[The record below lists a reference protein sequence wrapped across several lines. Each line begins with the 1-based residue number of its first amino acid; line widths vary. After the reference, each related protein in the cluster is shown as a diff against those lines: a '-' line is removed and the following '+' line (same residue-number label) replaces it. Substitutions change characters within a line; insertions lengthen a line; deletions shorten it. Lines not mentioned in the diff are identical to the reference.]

1 MKYILQ
7 IAAHLTIGGAEKVC
21 RDIGLYGNPEEY
33 ETHYIIFDNDIGD
46 FGREVEAKG
55 CKIFKFR
62 EPSENYGEYF
72 RELKKLMAKY
82 PYTAVHAHTMFSIG
96 WVMLA
101 AKQMKI
107 PVRVSHAHSAL
118 IDGNSFVKTIYE
130 KAMRKLILSC
140 STDLVACGEKAG
152 IRLYGE
158 KAYKKRG
165 NLILNGIDTE
175 AFAFSPK
182 KRDEI
187 RNKLH
192 INDKFVLGH
201 TGRLAEVKN
210 QAFLLKLMPE
220 ILKKR
225 SDAVLV
231 LIGDGDDREML
242 ENTAKELGIQDKVV
256 FVGNVTNVQD
266 YLSAMD
272 VFVFPSLYEGLPLS
286 ILEVQANGL
295 PCIIS
300 DTVPPDVFLTEL
312 IHPLSLKA
320 PPKNWI
326 NEILSVSRIPGKDY
340 SKELKDAGFDLKTA
354 MEKVYSIYE
363 N

>member
-21 RDIGLYGNPEEY
+21 RDIGLYANPDEY
-33 ETHYIIFDNDIGD
+33 ETHYVIFDDDIGD
-46 FGREVEAKG
+46 FGKEVETKG
-55 CKIFKFR
+55 CKIFKLR

-72 RELKKLMAKY
+72 KALKSLMAKY
-82 PYTAVHAHTMFSIG
+82 HYTVVHAHTMFSIG

-118 IDGNSFVKTIYE
+118 IDGDGLVKSIYE
-130 KAMRKLILSC
+130 NVMRKLILSC

-158 KAYKKRG
+158 KAYKKRC
-165 NLILNGIDTE
+165 NLILNGIDTD
-175 AFAFSPK
+175 AFMFSQE

-187 RNKLH
+187 RK
-192 INDKFVLGH
+192 KFNIEANYVLGH

-210 QAFLLKLMPE
+210 QVFLLKLMPD
-220 ILKKR
+220 ILKQR
-225 SDAVLV
+225 PDAVLM
-231 LIGDGDDREML
+231 LIGDGEDREML
-242 ENTAKELGIQDKVV
+242 RNTANELNIQDKVI
-256 FVGNVTNVQD
+256 FAGNTTNVQD

-300 DTVPPDVFLTEL
+300 DTVPPDVFLTDL
-312 IHPLSLKA
+312 IHPLSLKDD
-320 PPKNWI
+320 KEKWI
-326 NEILSVSRIPGKDY
+326 DEILAVNRNTKTDY
-340 SKELKDAGFDLKTA
+340 PLQLKNAGFDIHTA
-354 MEKVYSIYE
+354 MKKVYEIYE

>member
-1 MKYILQ
+1 
-7 IAAHLTIGGAEKVC
+7 
-21 RDIGLYGNPEEY
+21 
-33 ETHYIIFDNDIGD
+33 
-46 FGREVEAKG
+46 
-55 CKIFKFR
+55 
-62 EPSENYGEYF
+62 
-72 RELKKLMAKY
+72 MAKF

-118 IDGNSFVKTIYE
+118 IDGNSLVKSVYE
-130 KAMRKLILSC
+130 KFMRMLILTC

-152 IRLYGE
+152 IRLYGK
-158 KAYKKRG
+158 KAYKKHG
-165 NLILNGIDTE
+165 NLILNGIDTK
-175 AFAFSPK
+175 AFAFSQI

-187 RNKLH
+187 RTEFN

-210 QAFLLKLMPE
+210 QAFILGLMPE
-220 ILKKR
+220 ILKKKNN
-225 SDAVLV
+225 AVLM
-231 LIGDGDDREML
+231 LIGDGEDRKTL
-242 ENTAKELGIQDKVV
+242 EDTAKELGVSDKVI

-272 VFVFPSLYEGLPLS
+272 IFVFPSLYEGLPLS

-312 IHPLSLKA
+312 IHPLSLKE
-320 PPKNWI
+320 PEDKWI
-326 NEILSVSRIPGKDY
+326 NEILSVERNFNKDY
-340 SKELKDAGFDLKTA
+340 SDELKASGFDLETA
-354 MEKVYSIYE
+354 MKKVYAIYE

>member
-21 RDIGLYGNPEEY
+21 RDIGLYANPEEY
-33 ETHYIIFDNDIGD
+33 ETHYIIFDDDIGD

-72 RELKKLMAKY
+72 KALKELMAKY
-82 PYTAVHAHTMFSIG
+82 PYTVVHAHTMFSIG

-118 IDGNSFVKTIYE
+118 IDGNSFVKSIYE
-130 KAMRKLILSC
+130 NVMRKLILSC

-158 KAYKKRG
+158 KAYNKKG
-165 NLILNGIDTE
+165 NLILNGIDTD
-175 AFAFSPK
+175 AFVFSQE
-182 KRDEI
+182 KRNEI
-187 RNKLH
+187 RKNFN
-192 INDKFVLGH
+192 IEANYVLGH
-201 TGRLAEVKN
+201 TGRLTEVKN
-210 QAFLLKLMPE
+210 QVFILNLMPD
-220 ILKKR
+220 ILKQR
-225 SDAVLV
+225 PDAVLM

-242 ENTAKELGIQDKVV
+242 QNTAKELNIQDKVI
-256 FVGNVTNVQD
+256 FVGNTTNVQN

-300 DTVPPDVFLTEL
+300 DTVPPDVFLTDL
-312 IHPLSLKA
+312 IHPLSLKND
-320 PPKNWI
+320 KEKWI
-326 NEILSVSRIPGKDY
+326 NEILSVNRNTKTDY
-340 SKELKDAGFDLKTA
+340 PLQLKNAGFDIHTA
-354 MEKVYSIYE
+354 MKKVYEIYE

>member
-21 RDIGLYGNPEEY
+21 RDLGLYANPDEY
-33 ETHYIIFDNDIGD
+33 EVHYVIFDDDIGD

-62 EPSENYGEYF
+62 EPSENYIEYYKA
-72 RELKKLMAKY
+72 LKALMSKY
-82 PYTAVHAHTMFSIG
+82 SYTVVHSHTMFSSG

-118 IDGNSFVKTIYE
+118 INGNGFVKAIYE
-130 KAMRKLILSC
+130 RIMRKLILTF

-158 KAYKKRG
+158 KVYKKRG
-165 NLILNGIDTE
+165 NLILNGID
-175 AFAFSPK
+175 ASLFAFNDNGRK
-182 KRDEI
+182 EI
-187 RNKLH
+187 RSKYNL
-192 INDKFVLGH
+192 NNKFVLGH
-201 TGRLAEVKN
+201 TGHLNDIKN
-210 QAFLLKLMPE
+210 QSFLLKLMPE
-220 ILKKR
+220 ILKQK
-225 SDAVLV
+225 DNAMLLLV
-231 LIGDGDDREML
+231 GDGEDREML
-242 ENTAKELGIQDKVV
+242 QNIAKELNIQDKVI
-256 FVGNVTNVQD
+256 FAGNTSNVQD

-300 DTVPPDVFLTEL
+300 DTVPPDVFITDL
-312 IHPLSLKA
+312 IHPLSLKDN
-320 PPKNWI
+320 KNKWI
-326 NEILSVSRIPGKDY
+326 DKILSVKRESGKNY
-340 SKELKDAGFDLKTA
+340 SEELKNAGFDLQTT
-354 MEKVYSIYE
+354 MEKVYRIYE